1 MCDICFDAEKYR
13 MQTKRFQSTQMINV
27 FCCIAPVSRSHW
39 AVRFD
44 VDVRWKL
51 L

>member
-1 MCDICFDAEKYR
+1 MCDICFYDQKYR

-27 FCCIAPVSRSHW
+27 FFVLHQLADHW